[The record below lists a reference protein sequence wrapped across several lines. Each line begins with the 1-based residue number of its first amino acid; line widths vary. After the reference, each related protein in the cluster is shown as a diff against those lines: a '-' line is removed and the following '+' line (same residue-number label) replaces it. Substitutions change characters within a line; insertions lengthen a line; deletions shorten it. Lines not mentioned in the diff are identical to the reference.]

1 MVEQGGF
8 RAGKLQKVRG
18 REVFRNIETEWLPF
32 KRRMCQN
39 RRNCSGTKDS
49 DFSLLA
55 VRRKRR
61 FSIEVENMLPSSR
74 RDKPVSSGLSSWPE
88 DAFSCLVHRNVV
100 ALCQPAGLPGWFCRP
115 HGKKTTGARK
125 PVPLGGRLASGSPSR
140 PLCFCP
146 KQTGAPVFADVRP
159 P

>member
-49 DFSLLA
+49 DFSLL
-55 VRRKRR
+55 
-61 FSIEVENMLPSSR
+61 
-74 RDKPVSSGLSSWPE
+74 
-88 DAFSCLVHRNVV
+88 
-100 ALCQPAGLPGWFCRP
+100 
-115 HGKKTTGARK
+115 
-125 PVPLGGRLASGSPSR
+125 
-140 PLCFCP
+140 
-146 KQTGAPVFADVRP
+146 
-159 P
+159 